1 MVCLCLLYPLRV
13 TVFCCI
19 FASKLLMTMESN
31 TSSFSLPGLW
41 EKLKDNAKRLGRF
54 TTKKALLMYYVLKSD
69 TTPTSAKAV
78 IYGALAYL
86 VLPINLIS
94 VKRHPI
100 LGWADEVAAIAL
112 AYRKIKQY
120 ITPEMDQ
127 QAEETLDKWFA

>member
-1 MVCLCLLYPLRV
+1 MVFLCPLYPLRV

-19 FASKLLMTMESN
+19 FARKLSMTMESN
-31 TSSFSLPGLW
+31 TSNFSLPELW
-41 EKLKDNAKRLGRF
+41 EKLKDNAKHLGRF

-78 IYGALAYL
+78 VYGALAYL